1 MSESDR
7 VGSFDVGVA
16 NHAFAE
22 YAAREGLSAASL
34 LPEDEFIRPLLH
46 SIADRLAPYPL
57 TPVAAAAP
65 IPLHIG
71 VVEHPEPNAFAGWSN
86 GAGYLAIHSG
96 QLLSSV
102 EAAIQMQDALGA
114 FSQNLADVSG
124 QGKAPALTT
133 PLGVTSFLNHL
144 RGVGGAQDLFKE
156 QKDPQDPA
164 TRRATLFIAACIQFT
179 YLHEFGHVVN
189 GHLGWLSRHQ
199 RRPRLREVGFDRTEV
214 SADER
219 HVLRFFEHEADVFAL
234 EVLLRSAYRNAANEN
249 ELIVIMLA
257 FLSTVFGWSVLE
269 ETPGLGVSQEHP
281 QARDRMLA
289 LPMALMGVL
298 TQIPEAAERVQAAVQ
313 RCDAIVSRVASKYPP
328 FAAMR
333 STFST
338 EAVERA
344 DAIGGWM
351 GEMDRLTA
359 DRTWNPLP

>member
-1 MSESDR
+1 MPEPDH
-7 VGSFDVGVA
+7 VGSFEIGVA
-16 NHAFAE
+16 NRAFVA

-46 SIADRLAPYPL
+46 SIADRLATYPMA
-57 TPVAAAAP
+57 PMAAARV
-65 IPLHIG
+65 PLHIG
-71 VVEHPEPNAFAGWSN
+71 VIDHPEPNAFADWSD
-86 GAGYLAIHSG
+86 GAGYLVIHSG
-96 QLLSSV
+96 QIVSAA

-114 FSQNLADVSG
+114 FSQNPAGATG
-124 QGKAPALTT
+124 QDEAPALTT
-133 PLGVTSFLNHL
+133 PLGVTSFLDHL
-144 RGVGGAQDLFKE
+144 RGVDDGQNLFKE

-199 RRPRLREVGFDRTEV
+199 RRPRLREVGLGRTEA

-219 HVLRFFEHEADVFAL
+219 QVLRFFEHEADVFAL

-249 ELIVIMLA
+249 ELIVTMLA
-257 FLSTVFGWSVLE
+257 FLCTVFGWSVLE
-269 ETPGLGVSQEHP
+269 ETPGLGGSQEHP

-289 LPMALMGVL
+289 LPLALMGVL

-328 FAAMR
+328 FAMMR
-333 STFST
+333 AIFST

-359 DRTWNPLP
+359 DRTSNPLP